1 MVYEL
6 LDKAKSL
13 YLEGKYEEA
22 ITLYDRVL
30 EIDPGNVL
38 TLNSNAL
45 ALVGFGKYEEAIT
58 LYDRV
63 LEIDPGNVDTLYN
76 KGAALYKLDK

>member
-1 MVYEL
+1 M
-6 LDKAKSL
+6 
-13 YLEGKYEEA
+13 
-22 ITLYDRVL
+22 YDRVL

-63 LEIDPGNVDTLYN
+63 LEIDPGNVDILYN
-76 KGAALYKLDK
+76 KDAALYKLDK